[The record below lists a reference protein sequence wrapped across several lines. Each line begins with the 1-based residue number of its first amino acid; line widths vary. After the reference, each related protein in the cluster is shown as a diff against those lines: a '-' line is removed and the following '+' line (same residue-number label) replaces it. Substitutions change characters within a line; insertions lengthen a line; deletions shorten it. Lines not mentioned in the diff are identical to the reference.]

1 MGENKKLKEIDDK
14 GWLMDDEDSYDLN
27 SDGDDDG

>member
-1 MGENKKLKEIDDK
+1 MGENKKLEEVSDK
-14 GWLMDDEDSYDLN
+14 GWFMDDEDSYDLT